1 VYDAHEYFSQQK
13 EIVTRPKIYKIW
25 HWIEKTFVPRFP
37 KGYTVGHQIAA
48 TFRKIYKVDYEVIRN
63 VPLLKP
69 VNHFIGHSDKFI
81 LYQGAV
87 NETRGLE
94 HLVPAMRQVDAQL
107 LIYGDGNFIDQTKK
121 LIIKNNLSDKVLLKG
136 KLLPEE
142 LDAITAQA
150 FIGVNL

>member
-1 VYDAHEYFSQQK
+1 LDRKNFY
-13 EIVTRPKIYKIW
+13 
-25 HWIEKTFVPRFP
+25 PRFP

-69 VNHFIGHSDKFI
+69 VNHFTGYSGKFI

-87 NETRGLE
+87 NEARGLE
-94 HLVPAMRQVDAQL
+94 HLVPAMKQVDAHL

-150 FIGVNL
+150 YIGVNLVENIGLNQLLLTCQ